1 MTIFKRSTAKGGLAA
16 VALMAAAL
24 AAGPVAAQTSQG
36 GAPGM
41 KGMEMAPAAKAG
53 PETPA
58 DRDFAKA
65 SATMMKNMDVKPS
78 GNPDKDFADMMLPH
92 HQGAIDMAKVELQYG
107 KDPMLRKLAADIVK
121 AQETEITEMR
131 AWLGKHAQ

>member
-1 MTIFKRSTAKGGLAA
+1 MTTFKRFTAKGGVAA
-16 VALMAAAL
+16 MALMAAAL
-24 AAGPVAAQTSQG
+24 AAGPAAAQASQG

-41 KGMEMAPAAKAG
+41 KGMDMPSAG
-53 PETPA
+53 SQTPA

-65 SATMMKNMDVKPS
+65 DAAMMKNMDVKPS

>member
-1 MTIFKRSTAKGGLAA
+1 MMSRHSTMKVALTAA
-16 VALMAAAL
+16 ALMALAL
-24 AAGPVAAQTSQG
+24 AAGPVAAQDSQG
-36 GAPGM
+36 GTPGM
-41 KGMEMAPAAKAG
+41 KGMDMAPAAKSG
-53 PETPA
+53 SETPA

-65 SATMMKNMDVKPS
+65 NATMMKNMDVKPS

-121 AQETEITEMR
+121 AQETEIAEMQS
-131 AWLGKHAQ
+131 WLGKHAQ